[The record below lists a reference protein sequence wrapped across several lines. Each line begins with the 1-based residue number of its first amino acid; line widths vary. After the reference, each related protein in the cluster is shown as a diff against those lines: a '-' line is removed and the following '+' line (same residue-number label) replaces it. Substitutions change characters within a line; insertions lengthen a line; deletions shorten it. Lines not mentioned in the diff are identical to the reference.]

1 MACMGPRAAWMDAAD
16 ATSLYERERARRAKK
31 REGDSARAIR
41 ETLRDH
47 ADVLLD
53 DKARARLR
61 NTGSAVPREAAYI
74 KARARSGASK
84 DRKASL
90 VEIRQAVE
98 RSASWREVARRL
110 GIAYS
115 TLLKYRAEGYIGDNI
130 APTQDR
136 VRLAVDRLLPEL
148 RQKAPEAQSWRHL
161 AVLCGMNHM
170 TLGNWRRAGLVPPDI
185 APAGRS

>member
-1 MACMGPRAAWMDAAD
+1 MACTGPRLAWMDAAD
-16 ATSLYERERARRAKK
+16 AASLYERERARRAKK

-47 ADVLLD
+47 ADLLLD

-61 NTGSAVPREAAYI
+61 NTGSAVPRDPAHI
-74 KARARSGASK
+74 KARARRGASK
-84 DRKASL
+84 DRKVS
-90 VEIRQAVE
+90 VEDIRRAVAL
-98 RSASWREVARRL
+98 SASWREVARRL
-110 GIAYS
+110 GIGYG
-115 TLLKYRAEGYIGDNI
+115 TLLKYRAEGYISDNI
-130 APTQDR
+130 APSQDR
-136 VRLAVDRLLPEL
+136 VRMAVDRLIPEL
-148 RQKAPEAQSWRHL
+148 REKAPEAQSWRHL